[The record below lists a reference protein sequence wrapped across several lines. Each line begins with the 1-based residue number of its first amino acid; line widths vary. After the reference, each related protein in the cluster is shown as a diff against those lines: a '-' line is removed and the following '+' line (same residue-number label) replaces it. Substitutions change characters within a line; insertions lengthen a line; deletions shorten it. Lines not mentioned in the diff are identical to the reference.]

1 MLVPV
6 DGSIVLIPSIFRP
19 ANLGVH
25 RNPRSPF
32 HIHIFLHFPAESRY
46 LDAHR
51 GSWQR
56 FHPQSRQLLSPSG
69 EVVKLFIITKLAV
82 IVDEHDCEVLEW
94 NTAIDRLR
102 QAADNGGFSAG
113 LISAC
118 GDRSLALC
126 WSSGC
131 RRLSAAPVFW
141 GFYSPT
147 CWLFAPQGSNGN
159 LRLNTMVCIITQIVK
174 RDECEKRCRD
184 RYEFNRFSRCVWSD
198 LVIRPQYLFS
208 ALRGKRNAVSAPF
221 IKLFTSTQFVKMFN
235 FEYDAGKQVLF
246 TVKDRNK

>member
-1 MLVPV
+1 MLVSV
-6 DGSIVLIPSIFRP
+6 DGSIVLIPSVFRP

-32 HIHIFLHFPAESRY
+32 HIHIFLQFPAESGY

-69 EVVKLFIITKLAV
+69 EVVKLFIITKLV
-82 IVDEHDCEVLEW
+82 VTVDEHDCEVLEW

-102 QAADNGGFSAG
+102 QAADNGVLSQPPKTT
-113 LISAC
+113 C

-131 RRLSAAPVFW
+131 RRLSAAPVFCI
-141 GFYSPT
+141 FLLT
-147 CWLFAPQGSNGN
+147 N
-159 LRLNTMVCIITQIVK
+159 LLAVRSSGLERKPAIKHHGVYNYT
-174 RDECEKRCRD
+174 DCEKRWMWKTMQR
-184 RYEFNRFSRCVWSD
+184 
-198 LVIRPQYLFS
+198 
-208 ALRGKRNAVSAPF
+208 
-221 IKLFTSTQFVKMFN
+221 
-235 FEYDAGKQVLF
+235 
-246 TVKDRNK
+246 